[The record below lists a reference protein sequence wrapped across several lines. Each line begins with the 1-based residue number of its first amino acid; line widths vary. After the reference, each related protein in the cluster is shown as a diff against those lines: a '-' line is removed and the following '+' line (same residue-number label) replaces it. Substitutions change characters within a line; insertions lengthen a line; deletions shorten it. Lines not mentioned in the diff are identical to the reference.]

1 MHNLQDV
8 WSGCVVSVN
17 MKEANNQKFETIL
30 AKDNFINFSKH
41 IPKLIYL
48 VLFKVRSLKNVVT
61 VSQ

>member
-8 WSGCVVSVN
+8 GSGHVVSGN

-41 IPKLIYL
+41 M
-48 VLFKVRSLKNVVT
+48 
-61 VSQ
+61 SQVD